1 MSLRNSVRAF
11 PALLRTGVAE
21 AVAYRAEMII
31 WVLSTTMP
39 FVMLAL
45 WSAVAAE
52 APVGRFDQPSFVA
65 YFLAAFIVRQ
75 MTGSWAA
82 WEMNY
87 EVRSGKLAQRLMRP
101 VHPLVT
107 YAAENV
113 GVFPLRLV
121 VCAPVFIALLVIV
134 GPEHVPQGVVMWG
147 IALLA
152 LIGGWMVN
160 LMVNFAI
167 GSLSLYMESS
177 LKVLDVWFTLFMAFS
192 GYIVP
197 IELFPEGL
205 RAVLDWLPFRY
216 QIGFPVEV
224 MTNGIGLERALTL
237 LAVQWG
243 WVVALFGLTALLWTR
258 GLSKFSAYGG

>member
-1 MSLRNSVRAF
+1 MSLRASVRAF
-11 PALLRTGVAE
+11 PALLKTGVAE
-21 AVAYRAEMII
+21 AVAYRAEMLI

-39 FVMLAL
+39 LVMLAL

-87 EVRSGKLAQRLMRP
+87 EVRSGRLAQRLMRP

-113 GVFPLRLV
+113 GVFPLRIVVCLPVLVILV
-121 VCAPVFIALLVIV
+121 VTVGREHLPQTWLMGFIAIV
-134 GPEHVPQGVVMWG
+134 
-147 IALLA
+147 A
-152 LIGGWMVN
+152 LIGGWLVN
-160 LMVNFAI
+160 LLVNLAI

-192 GYIVP
+192 GYIIP

-224 MTNGIGLERALTL
+224 MTNGVDLERALFL
-237 LAVQWG
+237 LAMQWG
-243 WVVALFGLTALLWTR
+243 WVLALFGLTALLWTR